1 MRRLCTGISQIDKSE
16 IGTATQAMPQNTQR
30 HDANWTMIPPITKP
44 KQRPRVPA
52 DAKLSRTGV
61 NCEIMVSIEPK
72 EENKQCEGYSAT
84 LRIRVR
90 GGKHGYGG
98 GNGHAGSNALKG
110 TDDDK
115 ADDVVHKTGTDPKDA
130 DDEKSRDEYRLGMV
144 YV

>member
-1 MRRLCTGISQIDKSE
+1 MDKSE

-52 DAKLSRTGV
+52 DAKLSSTGIK
-61 NCEIMVSIEPK
+61 CEIISSIESK
-72 EENKQCEGYSAT
+72 GENKQCERYSAT
-84 LRIRVR
+84 FGIRVR
-90 GGKHGYGG
+90 RGKHGYGG

-110 TDDDK
+110 TNDDK
-115 ADDVVHKTGTDPKDA
+115 ADDVVHKTGTDPKDTNN
-130 DDEKSRDEYRLGMV
+130 EKSRDEYRLGMV